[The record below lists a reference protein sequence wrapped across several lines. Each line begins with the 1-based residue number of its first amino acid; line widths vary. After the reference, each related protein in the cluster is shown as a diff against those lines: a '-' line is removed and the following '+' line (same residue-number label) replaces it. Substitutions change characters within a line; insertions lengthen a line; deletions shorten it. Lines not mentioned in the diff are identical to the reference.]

1 MFVYYYQTAFKGLT
15 DKWIDFVFALAEVI
29 FTFLVHTLTFG
40 RLKIDVVVNVESRKR
55 VRERE
60 ELYEEVETFL
70 NACVRKEKKV

>member
-15 DKWIDFVFALAEVI
+15 DKWIDFVFALAEVFFI
-29 FTFLVHTLTFG
+29 PIVLILTLG

-60 ELYEEVETFL
+60 ELYKEAETFL